1 MQMARISNHEAFIN
15 DHAVEVQGLSQS
27 LQEVAQ
33 RLSASA
39 DLATILGE
47 EASAATQDELERG
60 GRLAQLASDHHE
72 EFHRIVS
79 ELNEKV
85 QGCHEQ
91 TSKLDDF
98 VGFLDTFAHDDELPN
113 LLNEVKQHLMELT
126 RIIGEQEL
134 VVTKN
139 ETMLGKVRKI
149 ARQCTLLSFNA
160 AIESSR
166 NGANGLAFSVV
177 ANEIRELAE
186 ATEIATNE
194 MESLSALLRS
204 GFESMIRQSKEVVG
218 SLASIMLVADE
229 RVQSVRQ
236 FVAQSQE
243 IRDFILAGRDQLV
256 TTSQALAAISEK
268 TDQFAAQSVR
278 DATLTSNLM
287 NKANA
292 MTDQL
297 SALRQE
303 LPQILA
309 KIDASHRLIADIQ
322 AADAEWLETLNQA
335 KYERRSAR
343 RRELD
348 RNARRAA

>member
-1 MQMARISNHEAFIN
+1 
-15 DHAVEVQGLSQS
+15 
-27 LQEVAQ
+27 
-33 RLSASA
+33 
-39 DLATILGE
+39 
-47 EASAATQDELERG
+47 
-60 GRLAQLASDHHE
+60 
-72 EFHRIVS
+72 
-79 ELNEKV
+79 
-85 QGCHEQ
+85 
-91 TSKLDDF
+91 
-98 VGFLDTFAHDDELPN
+98 
-113 LLNEVKQHLMELT
+113 
-126 RIIGEQEL
+126 
-134 VVTKN
+134 
-139 ETMLGKVRKI
+139 
-149 ARQCTLLSFNA
+149 
-160 AIESSR
+160 
-166 NGANGLAFSVV
+166 
-177 ANEIRELAE
+177 
-186 ATEIATNE
+186 
-194 MESLSALLRS
+194 
-204 GFESMIRQSKEVVG
+204 
-218 SLASIMLVADE
+218 